1 MMTGTVKKMDSKNI
15 LEVLQGELAHER
27 EATGDQ
33 EGATKVLL
41 QGQNPASAKNLSGRG
56 MTIRYFPFHI
66 GRMGSNSTS
75 SGEEPDLFLEDRRPY
90 HISRLHITLE
100 RRGKE
105 ILLIDR
111 NSRSGSMV
119 DNIPLGGRLGGARE
133 LALSPGKHEIRLGG
147 KSSPFSFT
155 LDVVPDHDMVGINE
169 QVRFGN
175 RTVPVS
181 ALYSRLYQQTGMLF
195 RHFFVDPRKSLE
207 MAHDLVESMLNYPEA
222 IEPLYYFSAVPA
234 MYDDLIVTH
243 SLNVA
248 ICIMKLAA
256 AIPLPRGSEDR
267 KRLALGAL
275 LHDIGMYD
283 VPAEI
288 VNKRDM
294 ITAEE
299 YELIKRHPIQ
309 GQIWLREAGNTDDL
323 LPAIALT
330 HHERIDG
337 QGYPQ
342 GIEALSEYAE
352 LIAMVDFFEAVTHY
366 RPQRGP
372 ITPHEGI
379 RGLIDLK
386 KAIFSPHLLK
396 QFITAFSLYPV
407 YSVVR
412 LNTGE
417 IGQVVKTDRNRPLCP
432 TVRIFFTRN
441 GKAVSKGPE
450 IDLAKERHVYIVK
463 DISDRAFVDH
473 YFKL

>member
-1 MMTGTVKKMDSKNI
+1 
-15 LEVLQGELAHER
+15 
-27 EATGDQ
+27 
-33 EGATKVLL
+33 
-41 QGQNPASAKNLSGRG
+41 
-56 MTIRYFPFHI
+56 
-66 GRMGSNSTS
+66 
-75 SGEEPDLFLEDRRPY
+75 
-90 HISRLHITLE
+90 
-100 RRGKE
+100 
-105 ILLIDR
+105 
-111 NSRSGSMV
+111 
-119 DNIPLGGRLGGARE
+119 
-133 LALSPGKHEIRLGG
+133 
-147 KSSPFSFT
+147 
-155 LDVVPDHDMVGINE
+155 MVGINE
-169 QVRFGN
+169 QVRFGD
-175 RTVPVS
+175 RMVPVS
-181 ALYSRLYQQTGMLF
+181 ALYSRLYQQTRMLF

-207 MAHDLVESMLNYPEA
+207 MAHNLVESMLNYPEA

-248 ICIMKLAA
+248 ICIMKLAE
-256 AIPLPRGSEDR
+256 AIPLPMGSEDR
-267 KRLALGAL
+267 KRLAMAAL

-283 VPAEI
+283 IPTEI

-299 YELIKRHPIQ
+299 YELIKRHPVQ

-342 GIEALSEYAE
+342 GINALSEYAE

-379 RGLIDLK
+379 RGLIDLR

-441 GKAVSKGPE
+441 GKAVSKRRE
-450 IDLAKERHVYIVK
+450 IDLVKERHVYITK